1 MSGSINFFNIYQRLY
16 SSLIL
21 RVNRAAI
28 SWVSSQIE
36 IYFNIQPQNLLRFQ
50 TSPPRSKH
58 DLQLRSRVWSGL
70 HTLFLCSLQHP
81 EEPCPHPTWWTSPP
95 LSHRYQHPSSQCP
108 AIFTLSRSEGTDHK
122 LASLCTFV
130 CNQTEALHRWNAG
143 HVNGDNFVVSL
154 HTFNWTP
161 PSSRDR
167 TPTTECSTLH
177 SLRKQPW
184 EIIESLTCTNRK
196 DTR

>member
-1 MSGSINFFNIYQRLY
+1 M
-16 SSLIL
+16 
-21 RVNRAAI
+21 
-28 SWVSSQIE
+28 
-36 IYFNIQPQNLLRFQ
+36 
-50 TSPPRSKH
+50 
-58 DLQLRSRVWSGL
+58 
-70 HTLFLCSLQHP
+70 
-81 EEPCPHPTWWTSPP
+81 
-95 LSHRYQHPSSQCP
+95 
-108 AIFTLSRSEGTDHK
+108 FTLSRSEGTDHK

-130 CNQTEALHRWNAG
+130 CNQTEVLHRWNAG
-143 HVNGDNFVVSL
+143 HVNGDNFGVSL

-184 EIIESLTCTNRK
+184 EIIESLTCTNHK